1 MMDSLPRDLFWDSCV
16 VTRFLTGEPDVGLA
30 AVRTL
35 VDEAIAGK
43 RRIWISTILYAEVR
57 PSQLAKAGFGSITDL
72 IDDLEGA
79 MLPVGPNPNIMLQAS
94 RLRDHAYLAEKPQR
108 DEKTRVLTVGDAI
121 QFATC
126 LHIRDQ
132 RGCPDIRFHTFDDGK
147 TKNYEEK
154 AVSLLRFEQYA
165 TRLMDNPDV
174 AAVCELPRARPDSDV
189 SRLL

>member
-1 MMDSLPRDLFWDSCV
+1 MDDLPRDLFWDSCV

-35 VDEAIAGK
+35 IDEALAGK

-57 PSQLAKAGFGSITDL
+57 PSQLAKSGFRSHTELIADMAGAF
-72 IDDLEGA
+72 
-79 MLPVGPNPNIMLQAS
+79 LPVSPNPNIMLQAS
-94 RLRDHAYLAEKPQR
+94 RLRDHAYLSENPQR

-126 LHIRDQ
+126 LHIRDN

-154 AVSLLRFEQYA
+154 AVSLLRYEQYA
-165 TRLMDNPDV
+165 TRLMADADV
-174 AAVCELPRARPDSDV
+174 AAVCDLPRSRPDHDIQ
-189 SRLL
+189 RLV